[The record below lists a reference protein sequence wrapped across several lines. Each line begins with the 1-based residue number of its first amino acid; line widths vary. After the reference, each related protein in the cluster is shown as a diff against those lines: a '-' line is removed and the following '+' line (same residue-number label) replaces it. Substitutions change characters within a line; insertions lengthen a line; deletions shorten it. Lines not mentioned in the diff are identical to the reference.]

1 MTRSNSQRPVALIS
15 SLLHLP
21 SMVGYNRYSVSLAR
35 ELARQ
40 LPTKLCWVPLPPG
53 VHPDIAAQLP
63 GTICPPVRRGW
74 LPRSLDWAG
83 IDRRLRPALWHVLTD
98 LPVPVFVRGPVVV
111 TCHGLPRWLRHRHML
126 ADHLLP
132 GRFWDYQDVPSSWA
146 ARRAMLGDWVA
157 TKLALHRATA
167 IVADSEYVR
176 WELVRKFGI
185 REDKIF
191 VVPLAPDPIFCQP
204 RSGDEIELVRSRL
217 GLPRRFALSV
227 ASFSRTKNTEGLLRL
242 ASDLAAQGLPP
253 LVLIG
258 PAGSLSRYARQ
269 AEADRL
275 VPGQTIYF
283 LQNISDDDLA
293 CVYRAADLF
302 VNLAW
307 EESFGLP
314 IVEAMASGTPVV
326 GSSLTAV
333 PEIIGSGGVVVDPR
347 DPAAVTRTVSEILRD
362 EDRRSELR
370 ARALARA
377 ADFSWEKTARGVV
390 AVYRKVLPT
399 SVW

>member
-1 MTRSNSQRPVALIS
+1 
-15 SLLHLP
+15 
-21 SMVGYNRYSVSLAR
+21 
-35 ELARQ
+35 
-40 LPTKLCWVPLPPG
+40 
-53 VHPDIAAQLP
+53 
-63 GTICPPVRRGW
+63 
-74 LPRSLDWAG
+74 
-83 IDRRLRPALWHVLTD
+83 
-98 LPVPVFVRGPVVV
+98 
-111 TCHGLPRWLRHRHML
+111 
-126 ADHLLP
+126 
-132 GRFWDYQDVPSSWA
+132 
-146 ARRAMLGDWVA
+146 
-157 TKLALHRATA
+157 
-167 IVADSEYVR
+167 
-176 WELVRKFGI
+176 
-185 REDKIF
+185 
-191 VVPLAPDPIFCQP
+191 
-204 RSGDEIELVRSRL
+204 
-217 GLPRRFALSV
+217 
-227 ASFSRTKNTEGLLRL
+227 
-242 ASDLAAQGLPP
+242 
-253 LVLIG
+253 VLIG

-390 AVYRKVLPT
+390 AVYRKVLPR